1 MAPALHS
8 QPPQRQCW
16 RDAVKSLLAP
26 PMTLMTA
33 MDLPTLFGL
42 LLFTYCGIRTV
53 SLRRML
59 LALQKSSTEVKYVH
73 RQYRRCCSWSL
84 LNVAPNSKSR
94 RTSRTRKH
102 PRRILWPK
110 PSQRYC
116 KIQRTAISGRAKG
129 LRQHPAGFSAA
140 TTAAVSQVHHHHHHR
155 GGQHSNEIS
164 QALNSLS
171 AALQSN
177 NLSNAQTAFAT
188 LQQDLQ
194 QFTEFG
200 AATSTSGKRTDVR
213 RRCSPLGCSS
223 SGDGTNRN

>member
-1 MAPALHS
+1 MPPRTKLHGRLLPRRLSHACAATISFTLNHALSATERSTGSRPMAPALHS
-8 QPPQRQCW
+8 QPPQRQCL

-26 PMTLMTA
+26 PMTRMTA

-116 KIQRTAISGRAKG
+116 KIQRTAISRPRK
-129 LRQHPAGFSAA
+129 RTTPTSSRIFS
-140 TTAAVSQVHHHHHHR
+140 
-155 GGQHSNEIS
+155 
-164 QALNSLS
+164 
-171 AALQSN
+171 SN
-177 NLSNAQTAFAT
+177 N
-188 LQQDLQ
+188 
-194 QFTEFG
+194 
-200 AATSTSGKRTDVR
+200 
-213 RRCSPLGCSS
+213 S
-223 SGDGTNRN
+223 SGQPSPSSPSPPRRPA